1 MDRPVGERSLVA
13 WTTLVS
19 AHASVVE
26 AVEER
31 LMAEAGLPLPWHEVL
46 VRVSRAGEDL
56 MRMQEL
62 ARSVLLSK
70 SGLTRLA
77 DRMEQAGLIERR
89 ACPSDRR
96 GIFIGI
102 TDQGRE
108 ALDRAGPVFLA
119 AVREYLIDRLSREE
133 LDNLVALLERVR
145 GADPVE
151 TSA

>member
-1 MDRPVGERSLVA
+1 MDRLATERPLAA
-13 WTTLVS
+13 WATLVHT
-19 AHASVVE
+19 HATVVE

-31 LMAEAGLPLPWHEVL
+31 LMAEADLPLPWHEVL
-46 VRVSRAGEDL
+46 VRVSRAGEEL

-77 DRMEQAGLIERR
+77 DRMEQAGLIQRR

-96 GIFIGI
+96 GVFIGI
-102 TDQGRE
+102 TDRGRE

-119 AVREYLIDRLSREE
+119 AVREHLTDRLSPEE

>member
-1 MDRPVGERSLVA
+1 MDRLATERPLSA
-13 WTTLVS
+13 WAALLHV
-19 AHASVVE
+19 HASVVE

-31 LMAEAGLPLPWHEVL
+31 LMAEADLPLPWHEVL

-56 MRMQEL
+56 IRMQEL

-96 GIFIGI
+96 GVFIGM
-102 TDQGRE
+102 TDRGRE
-108 ALDRAGPVFLA
+108 ALDRATPVFLA
-119 AVREYLIDRLSREE
+119 AVQEHLTDRLSRDE
-133 LDNLVALLERVR
+133 LDSLVALLERVQ
-145 GADPVE
+145 GPVLVE
-151 TSA
+151 TSG

>member
-1 MDRPVGERSLVA
+1 MDRLATERPLAA
-13 WTTLVS
+13 WATLVH

-31 LMAEAGLPLPWHEVL
+31 LMGEAGLPLPWHEVL
-46 VRVSRAGEDL
+46 VRVSRAGQQM
-56 MRMQEL
+56 MRMREL

-102 TDQGRE
+102 TDRGRE
-108 ALDRAGPVFLA
+108 ALARAEPVFLA
-119 AVREYLIDRLSREE
+119 AVREHLTDRLSREE

-145 GADPVE
+145 GPASVE

>member
-1 MDRPVGERSLVA
+1 MDRLVTERPLAA
-13 WTTLVS
+13 WATLVHT
-19 AHASVVE
+19 HASVVE

-31 LMAEAGLPLPWHEVL
+31 LMAEADLPLPWHEVL
-46 VRVSRAGEDL
+46 VRVSRAGEEL

-77 DRMEQAGLIERR
+77 DRMEQAGLIQRR

-96 GIFIGI
+96 GVFIGI
-102 TDQGRE
+102 TDRGRE

-119 AVREYLIDRLSREE
+119 AVREHLTDRLSPEE

>member
-1 MDRPVGERSLVA
+1 MDRLVTERPLAA
-13 WTTLVS
+13 WATLVHT
-19 AHASVVE
+19 HATVVE

-31 LMAEAGLPLPWHEVL
+31 LMAEADLPLPWHEVL
-46 VRVSRAGEDL
+46 VRVSRAGEEL

-77 DRMEQAGLIERR
+77 DRMEQAGLIQRR

-96 GIFIGI
+96 GVFIGI
-102 TDQGRE
+102 TDRGRE

-119 AVREYLIDRLSREE
+119 AVREHLTDRLSPEE

>member
-1 MDRPVGERSLVA
+1 MDRLATERPLAA
-13 WTTLVS
+13 WATLVHT
-19 AHASVVE
+19 HASVVE
-26 AVEER
+26 AVEQR
-31 LMAEAGLPLPWHEVL
+31 LMAEAALPLPWHEVL
-46 VRVSRAGEDL
+46 VRVSQAGEEL
-56 MRMQEL
+56 LRMQEL
-62 ARSVLLSK
+62 ARSMLLSK

-102 TDQGRE
+102 TDRGRE
-108 ALDRAGPVFLA
+108 TLDRAGPVFLA
-119 AVREYLIDRLSREE
+119 AVQEHLTDRLSGAE
-133 LDNLVALLERVR
+133 LDNLMALLERVR

>member
-1 MDRPVGERSLVA
+1 MDRLVTEHPLAAWASLVH
-13 WTTLVS
+13 T
-19 AHASVVE
+19 HATVVE

-46 VRVSRAGEDL
+46 VRVSRAGKEL

-77 DRMEQAGLIERR
+77 DRMEQAGLIQRR

-96 GIFIGI
+96 GVFIGI
-102 TDQGRE
+102 TDRGRE

-119 AVREYLIDRLSREE
+119 AVREHLTDRLSRTE
-133 LDNLVALLERVR
+133 LDNLVTLLERVR
-145 GADPVE
+145 GAEAVE

>member
-1 MDRPVGERSLVA
+1 MDRLVTERPLAA
-13 WTTLVS
+13 WATLVHT
-19 AHASVVE
+19 HASVVE

-31 LMAEAGLPLPWHEVL
+31 LMAEADLPLPWHEVL
-46 VRVSRAGEDL
+46 VRVSRAGEEL

-96 GIFIGI
+96 GVFIGI
-102 TDQGRE
+102 TDRGRE

-119 AVREYLIDRLSREE
+119 AVREHLTDRLSPEE

>member
-1 MDRPVGERSLVA
+1 MDRLATDRAPAVWAALLNA
-13 WTTLVS
+13 P
-19 AHASVVE
+19 ASVVE

-31 LMAEAGLPLPWHEVL
+31 LMAEADLPLPWHEVL
-46 VRVSRAGEDL
+46 VSVSRAGDDL
-56 MRMQEL
+56 MRMREL

-102 TDQGRE
+102 TDRGRE
-108 ALDRAGPVFLA
+108 ALDRAAPVFLA
-119 AVREYLIDRLSREE
+119 AVEEHLTDRLSRQE
-133 LDNLVALLERVR
+133 LESLVTLLERLR
-145 GADPVE
+145 NPALVE
-151 TSA
+151 TAR

>member
-1 MDRPVGERSLVA
+1 MDRPVGERSLAA